1 MVSND
6 FMGIDG
12 FRWFIGVIED
22 RDDPEKAGRVRVR
35 CFGYHNDDLDK
46 IPTKDLPW
54 AQVLAPTDTPSMA
67 GMGNTPH
74 FLVEGT
80 HVFGFFLDA
89 QFMQRPMVIGSIPGS
104 PADLPEEGKGFF
116 DPKKVYPKTINE
128 PDTNRL
134 VRGSIGETHPAL
146 EKRRGMKQTKVPIAT
161 KPHLATG
168 VQPGGSADS
177 RKTWNEPDP
186 KSNTP
191 TMYPYNHVHESE
203 CGHVHE
209 IDDSPG
215 GERILQQHISGT
227 FTELHPALVEYDD
240 DGNETDRRF
249 SNRVVKV
256 VGKDYEIV
264 ISDKNIL
271 IEGDLNLTV
280 KGNKNELV
288 KGDYVLEVE
297 GDMFTKIHK
306 NQRTKV
312 GARGEEKGGGNR
324 EEEIVGSHA
333 FDIRQSVKGRVGSAK
348 DGARDFDIQIGGNE
362 SRIVNGNFN
371 INVIKDYTLV
381 SEADIL
387 VQAEDN
393 MSLKTVTG
401 IVAIGAGSNV
411 NIRSSAEMK
420 IKSGGVYKFQS
431 VGAAN
436 VTYDSTSVFKHT
448 GTTGINYVSTLDVEL
463 EGVATFDYNEDFK
476 EKIEKNHFVDKESGF
491 VDHTHPTTRTS
502 GELPV
507 DDVTISA
514 PALPAGTAA
523 GSE

>member
-12 FRWFIGVIED
+12 FRWFIGVVED
-22 RDDPEKAGRVRVR
+22 RDDPEKASRVRVR
-35 CFGYHNDDLDK
+35 CFGYHDDDLNR
-46 IPTKDLPW
+46 IPTEDLPW

-74 FLVEGT
+74 FLVEGS

-89 QFMQRPMVIGSIPGS
+89 QFMQRPVIVGSMPGY
-104 PADLPEEGKGFF
+104 PIDTPDPEVGFF
-116 DPKKVYPKTINE
+116 DPNGVYPKTLNE

-134 VRGSIGETHPAL
+134 VRGSVGETHPAL
-146 EKRRGMKQTKVPIAT
+146 DKRRGMKQTDVPIAT

-168 VQPGGSADS
+168 VQPGGSADT

-186 KSNTP
+186 KSNTL
-191 TMYPYNHVHESE
+191 TQYPYNHVHESE

-227 FTELHPALVEYDD
+227 FTEIHPTGDK
-240 DGNETDRRF
+240 
-249 SNRVVKV
+249 VVKV
-256 VGKDYEIV
+256 VGEDYEIV
-264 ISDKNIL
+264 IKDKSIL

-280 KGNKNELV
+280 KGNKNELI

-312 GARGEEKGGGNR
+312 GASFFIDEDGVESGGGNR
-324 EEEIVGSHA
+324 EEEIIGSHA

-348 DGARDFDIQIGGNE
+348 EGARDFDIQIGGNE
-362 SRIVNGNFN
+362 SRIVGGNFDL
-371 INVIKDYTLV
+371 NVTKNLTQISL
-381 SEADIL
+381 ADIL
-387 VQAEDN
+387 VNAKNN
-393 MSLKTVTG
+393 MSLKTTTG

-420 IKSGGVYKFQS
+420 IKSGGIYKFQS

-463 EGVATFDYNEDFK
+463 EEVATFHYVDDFK
-476 EKIEKNHFVDKESGF
+476 EKIDKNHFVDKESGF

-514 PALPAGTAA
+514 PTLP
-523 GSE
+523 